1 MPQIAATSKRE
12 NMMTPFNTTTRQRLG
27 IIATA
32 CLMSVALPAAPA
44 WAQKVKNK
52 GAPAAETTTTTSVAS
67 EVSVDIP
74 TIEAVDSNVDEATLR
89 AIFTGHVVENADAL
103 AGLSATSITIP
114 EITLLTKST
123 VDGEVTE
130 ATVTF
135 SDLVL
140 SDIADGVAASVTL
153 AGMTA
158 DAGDEGSADFGALS
172 AATLNIGGMLGMY
185 GLVNSGQTELE
196 TIYTDFNFE
205 GGSFEA
211 PEVSCTMG
219 SMTAAEFKARPLKY
233 SFSEI
238 MALAESLEAAED
250 EQPSPELVGSALRMY
265 VDLFTAFES
274 SPAEFG
280 GFDCSGVDDEGRDL
294 TFKIAGMSMEGM
306 RPGVYPAISL
316 DGLDI
321 EVEGDGSI
329 QIGNMTFKEMD
340 LSAPIAAIEGAPAA
354 IDEAWFTANA
364 RSLIPAFTGFSFSD
378 VAIDVP
384 DPETEGER
392 IQASVGAFDLTLS
405 DYLNGIPTDIL
416 TSGSNILIELPET
429 SDDEQLQ
436 QLIALGVTSIDAG
449 FTVDASWNEA
459 DDTIAIDE
467 VSITGANLATVKLAG
482 TIANATEAIFGLD
495 EDVALMAAMG
505 VAISQLKLDV
515 TDDGLSDIILASVA
529 AEQGS
534 DAATMR
540 PVFAGLAEGT
550 VVGLLAGAA
559 EAQKV
564 GAAINA
570 FVSGKAKYLTIEM
583 TAKEPPGLGM
593 MDFMAAEDDPT
604 VLIGKVTI
612 DATAK

>member
-1 MPQIAATSKRE
+1 
-12 NMMTPFNTTTRQRLG
+12 MTPFNTTTRQRLG

-52 GAPAAETTTTTSVAS
+52 GAPPAETSAVSS

-74 TIEAVDSNVDEATLR
+74 TIEAVDSNVDDATLR
-89 AIFTGHVVENADAL
+89 AIFSGNVVENADAL
-103 AGLSATSITIP
+103 AGLSATSVTIP
-114 EITLLTKST
+114 EITMST
-123 VDGEVTE
+123 TTTIEGEVTE

-140 SDIADGVAASVTL
+140 SDIADGVAATVTL

-158 DAGDEGSADFGALS
+158 DAGDDGSADFGALS
-172 AATLNIGGMLGMY
+172 ASSLNIGGLLGMY
-185 GLVNSGQTELE
+185 GLVDSGQTELQ
-196 TIYTDFNFE
+196 TIYTDFSFE
-205 GGSFEA
+205 GGTFEA

-219 SMTAAEFKARPLKY
+219 SMSAAEFKARPFKY
-233 SFSEI
+233 SFAEI
-238 MALAESLEAAED
+238 MALGEALEASGD
-250 EQPSPELVGSALRMY
+250 EQPSPEVLGKALRMY

-280 GFDCSGVDDEGRDL
+280 GFDCSGVDDEGRDM
-294 TFKIAGMSMEGM
+294 TFTVAAMSMEGM
-306 RPGVYPAISL
+306 RPGIYPTISL

-321 EVEGDGSI
+321 EVEGDGSV
-329 QIGNMTFKEMD
+329 QVGNVTFKEMD
-340 LSAPIAAIEGAPAA
+340 LSAPIAAIEGAPEA
-354 IDEAWFTANA
+354 IDEAWLTANA
-364 RSLIPAFTGFSFSD
+364 RALIPAFAGFSFSN
-378 VAIDVP
+378 VAVDVP
-384 DPETEGER
+384 DPETEGAR

-405 DYLNGIPTDIL
+405 KYLNGIPTDVL
-416 TSGSNILIELPET
+416 TSGSNIVIQLPET
-429 SDDEQLQ
+429 SDDPQLQ
-436 QLIALGVTSIDAG
+436 QLIALGVTSVDAG

-459 DDTIAIDE
+459 NDTIAVDE
-467 VSITGANLATVKLAG
+467 VSVTGANLATVKLAG
-482 TIANATEAIFGLD
+482 TIANATKEIFGLD
-495 EDVALMAAMG
+495 EDVALMASMG

-534 DAATMR
+534 DPATMR

-550 VVGLLAGAA
+550 VVGMLAGAA

-564 GAAINA
+564 GAALNA
-570 FVSGKAKYLTIEM
+570 FISGKAKYLTIEM

-593 MDFMAAEDDPT
+593 MDFMAAEEDPT

-612 DATAK
+612 DASAK

>member
-1 MPQIAATSKRE
+1 
-12 NMMTPFNTTTRQRLG
+12 MTPFNTTTRQRLG
-27 IIATA
+27 ILAAA
-32 CLMSVALPAAPA
+32 CLMSVALPATPA
-44 WAQKVKNK
+44 WAQKVKSR
-52 GAPAAETTTTTSVAS
+52 GAPSAEATTMAS
-67 EVSVDIP
+67 EVNVDIP
-74 TIEAVDSNVDEATLR
+74 TIDAVDSNVDEATLR
-89 AIFTGHVVENADAL
+89 AIFSGNLIDNADAL

-114 EITLLTKST
+114 EITIAATTTL
-123 VDGEVTE
+123 DDEVSET
-130 ATVTF
+130 TVTL

-140 SDIADGVAASVTL
+140 SDITDGVAASVSL

-158 DAGDEGSADFGALS
+158 DAGDEGSADFGTLS
-172 AATLNIGGMLGMY
+172 ASALNIGGMLGMY
-185 GLVNSGQTELE
+185 GLVDSGQTELE

-205 GGSFEA
+205 GGTFEA

-219 SMTAAEFKARPLKY
+219 SMTAAEFKARPFKY
-233 SFSEI
+233 SFAEI
-238 MALAESLEAAED
+238 MALGEALEAAD
-250 EQPSPELVGSALRMY
+250 GEQPSPEVMGAALRMY

-274 SPAEFG
+274 SAAEFG
-280 GFDCSGVDDEGRDL
+280 GFDCSGVDDEGRNL
-294 TFKIAGMSMEGM
+294 TFKIAGMSMGGM
-306 RPGVYPAISL
+306 RPGTYPAISL
-316 DGLDI
+316 DGLDV

-329 QIGNMTFKEMD
+329 QVGNLTFKEMD
-340 LSAPIAAIEGAPAA
+340 LSAPIAAIENAPEA
-354 IDEAWFTANA
+354 IDEAWLTANA
-364 RSLIPAFTGFSFSD
+364 RSLIPAFAGFSFSD
-378 VAIDVP
+378 VAVDVP
-384 DPETEGER
+384 DPETEGGR
-392 IQASVGAFDLTLS
+392 IQASVGSFDLTLAG
-405 DYLNGIPTDIL
+405 YLNGIPTDIL
-416 TSGSNILIELPET
+416 TTASNILFNLPED

-449 FTVDASWNEA
+449 FTLDASWNEA

-467 VSITGANLATVKLAG
+467 VSLTGADLATVKLAG
-482 TIANATEAIFGLD
+482 TIANATEALFAVD
-495 EDVALMAAMG
+495 ENEALAAAMG
-505 VAISQLKLDV
+505 VAISQLKLDI
-515 TDDGLSDIILASVA
+515 TDAGLSDIILASVA

-564 GAAINA
+564 GAALNA

-593 MDFMAAEDDPT
+593 MDFMAAESDPT

>member
-1 MPQIAATSKRE
+1 
-12 NMMTPFNTTTRQRLG
+12 MTPFKTTTRQRLG

-52 GAPAAETTTTTSVAS
+52 GAPAAETTALTS
-67 EVSVDIP
+67 EVNVDIP
-74 TIEAVDSNVDEATLR
+74 TIEAVDSNVDDETLR
-89 AIFTGHVVENADAL
+89 SIFSGNVVDNAEAL
-103 AGLSATSITIP
+103 AGLTATSITIP
-114 EITLLTKST
+114 EITMATKTT

-135 SDLVL
+135 NDLVL
-140 SDIADGVAASVTL
+140 TDVTDGVAATVTM

-158 DAGDEGSADFGALS
+158 DAGDNGSADFGALS
-172 AATLNIGGMLGMY
+172 ASSLNIGGVLGMY
-185 GLVNSGQTELE
+185 GLVDNGQTELQ

-205 GGSFEA
+205 GGTFEA

-219 SMTAAEFKARPLKY
+219 AVTAAQFKARPFKY
-233 SFSEI
+233 SFAEI
-238 MALAESLEAAED
+238 MALAEQLEAAED
-250 EQPSPELVGSALRMY
+250 EQPSPEVLGKALRMY

-274 SPAEFG
+274 SPAKFG
-280 GFDCSGVDDEGRDL
+280 GFDCSGVDDEGSNV
-294 TFKIAGMSMEGM
+294 TFSVAGMSMEGM
-306 RPGVYPAISL
+306 RPGIYPSISL

-321 EVEGDGSI
+321 EVDGDGSV
-329 QIGNMTFKEMD
+329 QVGNMTFKEMD
-340 LSAPIAAIEGAPAA
+340 LSAPIAAIEGAPEA
-354 IDEAWFTANA
+354 IDEAWLTENA
-364 RSLIPAFTGFSFSD
+364 RALIPAFAGFSFSD
-378 VAIDVP
+378 VAVDVP
-384 DPETEGER
+384 DPEAEGER
-392 IQASVGAFDLTLS
+392 IKASVGSFDLTLG

-416 TSGSNILIELPET
+416 TSASNILVDLPEN
-429 SDDEQLQ
+429 SDDPQLQ
-436 QLIALGVTSIDAG
+436 QLIALGVTNIDAG
-449 FTVDASWNEA
+449 FTIDASWNEA
-459 DDTIAIDE
+459 DETISVDE
-467 VSITGANLATVKLAG
+467 VSVTGANLATIKLAG
-482 TIANATEAIFGLD
+482 TIANATKEIFGLD
-495 EDVALMAAMG
+495 EEVALMASMG

-534 DAATMR
+534 DPATMR

-550 VVGLLAGAA
+550 MVGLLAGAA

-564 GAAINA
+564 GAALNA

-593 MDFMAAEDDPT
+593 MDFMAAEQDPT
-604 VLIGKVTI
+604 VLIGKVNI

>member
-1 MPQIAATSKRE
+1 
-12 NMMTPFNTTTRQRLG
+12 MTPFNTTTRQRLG
-27 IIATA
+27 LVATA
-32 CLMSVALPAAPA
+32 CLMSVALPAGPA

-52 GAPAAETTTTTSVAS
+52 GAPAAESAGVSS
-67 EVSVDIP
+67 EFSIDIP
-74 TIEAVDSNVDEATLR
+74 TIDAVNSNVDEATLR
-89 AIFTGHVVENADAL
+89 SIFSGNVVDNAEAL

-114 EITLLTKST
+114 EITLSATT
-123 VDGEVTE
+123 TIEGDVNE
-130 ATVTF
+130 ATITF

-140 SDIADGVAASVTL
+140 SDITDGVAASVSL

-158 DAGDEGSADFGALS
+158 DAGEDGSAEIGTMS
-172 AATLNIGGMLGMY
+172 ASTLNIGGMLAMY
-185 GLVNSGQTELE
+185 GLVETDQTELE
-196 TIYTDFNFE
+196 TIYTDFTFE

-219 SMTAAEFKARPLKY
+219 SMTAAEFKARPFNY
-233 SFSEI
+233 TFAEI
-238 MALAESLEAAED
+238 MALGEALEATD
-250 EQPSPELVGSALRMY
+250 GEQPSPEVMGSALRMY

-280 GFDCSGVDDEGRDL
+280 GFDCSGLDDEGRNM
-294 TFKIAGMSMEGM
+294 TFTVAGMSMGGM
-306 RPGVYPAISL
+306 RPGIYPTISL
-316 DGLDI
+316 DGLDV
-321 EVEGDGSI
+321 EVEGDGSV
-329 QIGNMTFKEMD
+329 QVGNMTFKEMD
-340 LSAPIAAIEGAPAA
+340 LSAPIAAIEGAPEA
-354 IDEAWFTANA
+354 IDEAWLTANA
-364 RSLIPAFTGFSFSD
+364 RSLIPAFAGFSFSD
-378 VAIDVP
+378 VAVDVP
-384 DPETEGER
+384 DPETEGGR

-416 TSGSNILIELPET
+416 TTASNILVDLPEN

-449 FTVDASWNEA
+449 FTIDASWNEA

-467 VSITGANLATVKLAG
+467 VSVTGADLATVKLAG
-482 TIANATEAIFGLD
+482 TIANATEALFAID
-495 EDVALMAAMG
+495 ENEALAAAMG

-515 TDDGLSDIILASVA
+515 TDAGLSEIILASVA

-534 DAATMR
+534 DPATMR

-564 GAAINA
+564 GAALNA

-583 TAKEPPGLGM
+583 TAKEPPGLGL